1 MQRSLC
7 GRGLVNLG
15 VDGGQDRRAG
25 VGASDVARHSDLF
38 FSRHCGG
45 ADAIRREVESCRR
58 VEVEE
63 GKGGG
68 CSHRGFVSGFRGD
81 AQRQRVDGLTGVL
94 FFLAGQGTKYVA
106 SEKQARG
113 GLRA

>member
-7 GRGLVNLG
+7 GRRLVNLG
-15 VDGGQDRRAG
+15 VDGGQDRRA

-38 FSRHCGG
+38 FARHGGG
-45 ADAIRREVESCRR
+45 ADAIRRELESCRR
-58 VEVEE
+58 VKVEE
-63 GKGGG
+63 GEGGG

-94 FFLAGQGTKYVA
+94 FFLSRAGYEST
-106 SEKQARG
+106 
-113 GLRA
+113 